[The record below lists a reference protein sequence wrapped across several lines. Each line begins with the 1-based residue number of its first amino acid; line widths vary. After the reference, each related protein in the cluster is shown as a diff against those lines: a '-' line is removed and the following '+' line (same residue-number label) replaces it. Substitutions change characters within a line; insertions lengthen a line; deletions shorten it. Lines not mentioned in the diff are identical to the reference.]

1 MIKEQM
7 IKGFCTIVF
16 MLAVISLKAQN
27 KIIAFSLENRNA
39 KQYEKAEWKIDVTAD
54 FENPYL
60 QEDISMD
67 MELKSPSGKHLVL
80 PCYYESGASK
90 KSTWKARFMAQEKG
104 RYTYRFHLKKNEKL
118 VFSTATKTFNITGS
132 KNKGILH
139 AGSNWVFRFDNGD
152 AFRGIGENI
161 CWESRDDD
169 DSKFFKAL
177 HENSK
182 YNYEYMLPE
191 LSRHGGNYFRTWICS
206 WNLPLDWKSGINNK
220 RYTNSS
226 AYFNPSAIS
235 KMDRLV
241 NLSDSLGLYM
251 MLTLGPGSY
260 DAKNGRYEVS
270 TAEFFKDP
278 KAKKQYY
285 NRLRFIVARWGY
297 SAAIGAW
304 EFFNEIDNVQ
314 FRDKNNPIPAED
326 IVEWHKD
333 MAEYLKKIDP
343 FDHLVTTSISHRDL
357 KGLNSISDIDF
368 NQKHIYKNNKAL
380 PTTILNYTR
389 EFSKPYV
396 IGEYGYEYDWS
407 KNFDLFA
414 QEMASDFKR
423 GLWYGLFSP
432 TPILPLSWWWE
443 YFDSRGTDAYIG
455 RVRTIQDRMMK
466 AGNGTFNSFSVS
478 SSNLGVELY
487 SVKCGDEYYIYL
499 YNPGKERLMT
509 KIDLPLTPGGY
520 YTEKYDCETGISS
533 AADAVTSVADNGQIS
548 TVVLDPGTDAVYIL
562 KKK

>member
-1 MIKEQM
+1 M
-7 IKGFCTIVF
+7 
-16 MLAVISLKAQN
+16 
-27 KIIAFSLENRNA
+27 
-39 KQYEKAEWKIDVTAD
+39 
-54 FENPYL
+54 
-60 QEDISMD
+60 
-67 MELKSPSGKHLVL
+67 
-80 PCYYESGASK
+80 
-90 KSTWKARFMAQEKG
+90 
-104 RYTYRFHLKKNEKL
+104 
-118 VFSTATKTFNITGS
+118 
-132 KNKGILH
+132 H
-139 AGSNWVFRFDNGD
+139 AGSNWAFRFDNGD
-152 AFRGIGENI
+152 PFRGIGENI

-177 HENSK
+177 HENPK
-182 YNYEYMLPE
+182 YNYEYMLPA

-226 AYFNPSAIS
+226 AYFNPSAIA

-241 NLSDSLGLYM
+241 NLSDSLGLYI

-260 DAKNGRYEVS
+260 NAKNGRYQVS

-326 IVEWHKD
+326 IVQWHKE

-343 FDHLVTTSISHRDL
+343 FNHLVTTSISHRDL

-368 NQKHIYKNNKAL
+368 NQKHIYKNNRAL
-380 PTTILNYTR
+380 PTTIVNYTH

-414 QEMASDFKR
+414 QEMDSDFKR

-443 YFDSRGTDAYIG
+443 YFDNRGTDTYI
-455 RVRTIQDRMMK
+455 RKVRTIQDRMMM
-466 AGNGTFNSFSVS
+466 AGKGNFDTFSVS
-478 SSNLGVELY
+478 LSNLDMELY
-487 SVKCGDEYYIYL
+487 SVKCGNEYYIYL
-499 YNPGKERLMT
+499 YNPKKE
-509 KIDLPLTPGGY
+509 KLT
-520 YTEKYDCETGISS
+520 TEITLLLESAVYSAERYDCESGISS
-533 AADAVTSVADNGQIS
+533 VLNDIASIADKGQIA
-548 TVVLDPGTDAVYIL
+548 TVMLNPGTDAVYIL